1 MKNTFRLS
9 LCILYLTFLYGCS
22 SSESINCYLPEPQ
35 ISSNS
40 PLITGAVLQLNTP
53 SFAEGASY
61 LWSGPNNFQS
71 TLQNPTIQNVTPE
84 MSGDYKVKVV
94 KGICESNEVSTTVEI
109 TAPSFPCDP
118 TNNTISFTQ
127 TSTTINFN
135 SVYSSTNTGQYEIRA
150 GSSNSDLTI
159 TFANDATPT
168 PGIYQI
174 SNSCPTSFLTPNE
187 VCVSLNYLSF
197 SYANSGNVYI
207 TIENGK
213 ITARFC
219 DIVFNQSGIT
229 LNSSTKI
236 TLP

>member
-1 MKNTFRLS
+1 MKNTLRLS

-53 SFAEGASY
+53 IYAEGASY

-71 TLQNPTIQNVTPE
+71 TLQNPTVENVTPE
-84 MSGDYKVKVV
+84 MSGDYRVKVV
-94 KGICESNEVSTTVEI
+94 KGICESTEVSTTVEI
-109 TAPSFPCDP
+109 TAPNFPCDP
-118 TNNTISFTQ
+118 SNNTLTFTQ
-127 TSTTINFN
+127 TSTSINFN
-135 SVYSSTNTGQYEIRA
+135 SVYSSTSTGEYQIRA
-150 GSSNSDLTI
+150 GSLNADLTI
-159 TFANDATPT
+159 TFPNDAIPT
-168 PGIYQI
+168 PGVYQI
-174 SNSCPTSFLTPNE
+174 SNSCPTSFLTSNE

-197 SYANSGNVYI
+197 SYANTGNVYI

-229 LNSSTKI
+229 LNSFTKI